1 MTCYQVSQKGLELMR
16 QLSKAD
22 KEAVHELVYAPG
34 TRSAEGLLR
43 VHWDG
48 DEYWLQTES
57 FSRRSTV
64 TETEDV
70 SYVSSAYNTV
80 FTSRWSA
87 NTFWAA
93 HRAHECNTGESNI
106 ADELDEVVTLNS
118 VSCMVAEYI
127 PTGANQVVALNEN
140 LGSTERVQGGFLQP
154 FWTVI
159 QRAQNSRFPLVLLLS
174 ISWTTV

>member
-1 MTCYQVSQKGLELMR
+1 MLPGESKGLELMR

-22 KEAVHELVYAPG
+22 KEAVHELVCG
-34 TRSAEGLLR
+34 TRGAEGLLR

-57 FSRRSTV
+57 FGGRSTV

-70 SYVSSAYNTV
+70 SCVWHINVYVMVVDQHYQMPIVLMNVTRGKAILQTV
-80 FTSRWSA
+80 
-87 NTFWAA
+87 N
-93 HRAHECNTGESNI
+93 
-106 ADELDEVVTLNS
+106 EVVTLNS

-140 LGSTERVQGGFLQP
+140 LGSTERVQGGF
-154 FWTVI
+154 F
-159 QRAQNSRFPLVLLLS
+159 
-174 ISWTTV
+174 TTVR

>member
-1 MTCYQVSQKGLELMR
+1 MR

-70 SYVSSAYNTV
+70 SYVSSAYTPQCLRQGGRPTLSN
-80 FTSRWSA
+80 
-87 NTFWAA
+87 A
-93 HRAHECNTGESNI
+93 HRAHECNTER
-106 ADELDEVVTLNS
+106 VTLQ
-118 VSCMVAEYI
+118 M
-127 PTGANQVVALNEN
+127 N
-140 LGSTERVQGGFLQP
+140 LTKL
-154 FWTVI
+154 
-159 QRAQNSRFPLVLLLS
+159 
-174 ISWTTV
+174 